1 MVRWLSTGTVMTHNG
16 TFYQNYHKLR
26 YRNLSTTQS
35 TTDLELLISLARLL
49 NQKVTHLDY
58 TSYLQSHLNTVIC
71 ELERQQTL
79 RESADLRFIQEN
91 NGGHI
96 RKDLDSLGERMFP
109 LGYET
114 TTDNYEHSSY
124 YWDTDRNKWRSVN
137 LCDVSFIIYKTMLW
151 FTNSSK

>member
-1 MVRWLSTGTVMTHNG
+1 MQNERKEGKAGDSLKIEVNDDGQVTLDWDSNDPQWN
-16 TFYQNYHKLR
+16 FYQNYHKLR

-124 YWDTDRNKWRSVN
+124 YWDTDRNK
-137 LCDVSFIIYKTMLW
+137 
-151 FTNSSK
+151 